1 MFHDDRTGQKR
12 GRSASRI
19 GEPPAEAPPDPS
31 SRPGITAPP
40 RISAAE
46 LDLFLLLGMVEV
58 SSRLP
63 IRKGPTMA
71 DKSAVKSSKQSARA
85 LKERRAEKREKALES
100 TQLIR
105 KRKS

>member
-1 MFHDDRTGQKR
+1 MEVQPDDVGPT
-12 GRSASRI
+12 
-19 GEPPAEAPPDPS
+19 DPVVTT
-31 SRPGITAPP
+31 RPYLIHLV
-40 RISAAE
+40 SAAE

>member
-1 MFHDDRTGQKR
+1 
-12 GRSASRI
+12 
-19 GEPPAEAPPDPS
+19 
-31 SRPGITAPP
+31 
-40 RISAAE
+40 
-46 LDLFLLLGMVEV
+46 MVEV

-85 LKERRAEKREKALES
+85 LKDRRAEKREKALES
-100 TQLIR
+100 TALIR

>member
-1 MFHDDRTGQKR
+1 VRV
-12 GRSASRI
+12 SRI
-19 GEPPAEAPPDPS
+19 GEQPAGAPTGPVVTTRASPS
-31 SRPGITAPP
+31 R
-40 RISAAE
+40 RVSAAE

-85 LKERRAEKREKALES
+85 LKERRAEKREKAVES
-100 TQLIR
+100 TQLTR

>member
-1 MFHDDRTGQKR
+1 M
-12 GRSASRI
+12 
-19 GEPPAEAPPDPS
+19 EAQPGDVVPTDPVVTT
-31 SRPGITAPP
+31 RLYLIHLV
-40 RISAAE
+40 SAAE

-100 TQLIR
+100 TEFIR